1 MKSNPVK
8 AALKRGEPQVGTR
21 LSLGTVFSSRL
32 MARVGFPG

>member
-8 AALKRGEPQVGTR
+8 KALQAGQPQIGTW
-21 LSLGTVFSSRL
+21 LSLESVFATRF